1 MGMQA
6 EGLTA
11 ERWAP
16 PWWAVFL
23 IGLVLWAASFGVARL
38 THNVILLP
46 TIVLLGSFLV
56 PVTAVIWYLDHDP
69 SPALSP
75 RRILVA
81 FIIAGVFGVLGAS
94 ILEYWL
100 VPGGNLGP
108 FVVGLIEEF
117 VKGVFIVVVA
127 MGFRPFHVRDG
138 IVLGAT
144 VGFGFAALES
154 SGYALASLFVV
165 QGGTLYLSLTSV
177 VITELIRG
185 ILAPFGH
192 GMWSAILGAAIFNA
206 AARRGRMRLT
216 WGVAGTY
223 LAVSILHGAF
233 DSISSIAGYVVV
245 SIIGLVP
252 LIVLWRRADGGGVL
266 PRRDRPVPSVAR
278 IRS

>member
-1 MGMQA
+1 MQA

-16 PWWAVFL
+16 PWWVVFL

-38 THNVILLP
+38 TRNVILLP

-56 PVTAVIWYLDHDP
+56 PVTAVVWYLDHDP

-75 RRILVA
+75 RRILAA

-100 VPGGNLGP
+100 VPGGRLGP

-117 VKGVFIVVVA
+117 VKGMFIVVVA
-127 MGFRPFHVRDG
+127 LGIRTFHVRDG

-165 QGGTLYLSLTSV
+165 QGGQLYLSLTSV
-177 VITELIRG
+177 VVTELIRG
-185 ILAPFGH
+185 LLAPFGH
-192 GMWSAILGAAIFNA
+192 GMWSAILGAAIFS
-206 AARRGRMRLT
+206 AARRGGLRIS
-216 WGVAGTY
+216 WGVIGTY
-223 LAVSILHGAF
+223 LAVSVLHGAF
-233 DSISSIAGYVVV
+233 DSINSIVGYIVV

-252 LIVLWRRADGGGVL
+252 LIWLWRRADGGGVL
-266 PRRDRPVPSVAR
+266 PRRRQPIPNIAPV
-278 IRS
+278 RS